1 MTREV
6 EDDLVRCL
14 NKAEAIEKAMHRSLQ
29 DAGSN
34 DIHKYGSF
42 RAFARAYNRI
52 VQEVASIDGFA
63 STIGERLDLNLL
75 PGPTNSR
82 PSQQREY
89 FETIRVKVALLK
101 EDLSHQLPGTT
112 RQTLAIIDFFQENLR
127 RAVIRTPKSE
137 RDIQDVVEQ
146 LLIGRGYEK
155 GIDYD
160 REVGRVKVSSKEVIP
175 DFIMAPADLAI
186 EIKLL
191 KDQKQIGRV
200 VDEINADIAS
210 YQTHYKFVLFIVY
223 DLGVIRDEGE
233 FRGDFEAVDSVRVIV
248 VKQ

>member
-1 MTREV
+1 MTRAV
-6 EDDLVRCL
+6 EDDLIRCL
-14 NKAEAIEKAMHRSLQ
+14 NKAEAIEKVMNRSLQ

-34 DIHKYGSF
+34 DIHKYGTF

-52 VQEVASIDGFA
+52 VEEAASIEGFA
-63 STIGERLDLNLL
+63 LSVESIDLDRL

-82 PSQQREY
+82 RSQQREY
-89 FETIRVKVALLK
+89 FETIRIHLALLK
-101 EDLSHQLPGTT
+101 EDISHQLPRRTS
-112 RQTLAIIDFFQENLR
+112 RTLSIIDFFQANLR
-127 RAVIRTPKSE
+127 RAVIRTPERE
-137 RDIQDVVEQ
+137 RDIQDIVEQ
-146 LLIGRGYEK
+146 LLIGRGHEK

-186 EIKLL
+186 EVKLL
-191 KDQKQIGRV
+191 RDQRQLGRL

-210 YQTHYKFVLFIVY
+210 YQTHYKFLLFIVY
-223 DLGVIRDEGE
+223 DLGVIRDEAE
-233 FRGDFEAVDSVRVIV
+233 FCGDLEAEESVRIIV

>member
-1 MTREV
+1 MTKAV
-6 EDDLVRCL
+6 EDGLARCL
-14 NKAEAIEKAMHRSLQ
+14 NKAEAIERAMNRALEN
-29 DAGSN
+29 AGSN

-52 VQEVASIDGFA
+52 VEEAASIDGFA
-63 STIGERLDLNLL
+63 PTVGGLNLNQL

-89 FETIRVKVALLK
+89 FETIRVQIALLK
-101 EDLSHQLPGTT
+101 EDLSQQLPGRTS
-112 RQTLAIIDFFQENLR
+112 RTLGIIDFFQANLR
-127 RAVIRTPKSE
+127 RAVIRTPKHE

-146 LLIGRGYEK
+146 LLIGRGHQK

-175 DFIMAPADLAI
+175 DFTMASDDLAI
-186 EIKLL
+186 EVKLL
-191 KDQKQIGRV
+191 KDQKQLGRV
-200 VDEINADIAS
+200 VDEINADIVS
-210 YQTHYKFVLFIVY
+210 YCTHYRFVLFIVY
-223 DLGVIRDEGE
+223 DMGIIRDEAE
-233 FRGDFEAVDSVRVIV
+233 FREDLEATQTVRVLV